1 MPDNPSGNAATCSF
15 WGIGCKTLHR
25 VIIRAKKLSSLRL
38 LSPPSL
44 SAPMTLHHLAKELN
58 LSIATISRALSRPED
73 VAPPTRQ
80 RVLAA
85 VHRHGYTPN
94 RTRRSLR
101 TQQTRTIGIV
111 ISDIRNL
118 FFAAVVKA
126 IEDEAR
132 ANGYTVLICN
142 ADEES
147 AKEEAALQLLL
158 DRKVSGVI
166 NCSTGANLDL
176 LRAFQKSGAVLV
188 DLDRESGLKNVDTVV
203 VDNRRGAELA
213 VQHLIELG
221 HRDIATVAGPQHL
234 SNARGRLAG
243 FEDTLRSH
251 HLHVKKGYLQFGN
264 FLQESGYQAAQRLFS
279 TRHPPTALF
288 VANMEMAA
296 GVIAFVRDRGVSIP
310 EEISIVSFDDS
321 FWARYM
327 APPLTV
333 IAQPMEKMG
342 KCTMELLLARLRGG
356 KPAQTLVFT
365 PELIIRRSTQRR

>member
-1 MPDNPSGNAATCSF
+1 
-15 WGIGCKTLHR
+15 
-25 VIIRAKKLSSLRL
+25 
-38 LSPPSL
+38 
-44 SAPMTLHHLAKELN
+44 MTLQDLAKELN

-85 VHRHGYTPN
+85 VHRHGHTPN
-94 RTRRSLR
+94 GTKRSLR
-101 TQQTRTIGIV
+101 TQQTRTIGIIV
-111 ISDIRNL
+111 SDIRNL

-142 ADEES
+142 ADEDS

-188 DLDRESGLKNVDTVV
+188 DLDRESGLTNVDTVV

-213 VQHLIELG
+213 TQHLIELG
-221 HRDIATVAGPQHL
+221 HLEIATIAGPPHL

-251 HLHVKKGYLQFGN
+251 GIQVKRGHLQFGN
-264 FLQESGYQAAQRLFS
+264 FLQESGYQCARKLFS
-279 TRHPPTALF
+279 ARHPPTALF

-296 GVIAFVRDRGVSIP
+296 GVIAFVRDNGISIP

-333 IAQPMEKMG
+333 IAQPTEKMG
-342 KCTMELLLARLRGG
+342 KRTMELLLTRLRGG

-365 PELIIRRSTQRR
+365 PELIVRRSTAPPSRSRP

>member
-1 MPDNPSGNAATCSF
+1 
-15 WGIGCKTLHR
+15 
-25 VIIRAKKLSSLRL
+25 
-38 LSPPSL
+38 
-44 SAPMTLHHLAKELN
+44 MTLHDLAKELN

-94 RTRRSLR
+94 GTRRSLR
-101 TQQTRTIGIV
+101 TQQTRTIGII
-111 ISDIRNL
+111 ISDIRN
-118 FFAAVVKA
+118 FFCAAVVKA

-142 ADEES
+142 ADEDG
-147 AKEEAALQLLL
+147 AKEETALQLLL

-166 NCSTGANLDL
+166 NCSTGANLEL

-188 DLDRESGLKNVDTVV
+188 DLDRESGLTNVDTVV
-203 VDNRRGAELA
+203 VDNRRGAQLA
-213 VQHLIELG
+213 TEHLVQLG
-221 HRDIATVAGPQHL
+221 HHQIATIAGPQHL

-243 FEDTLRSH
+243 FEDALRDH
-251 HLHVKKGYLQFGN
+251 QIRPKKEYLQFGN
-264 FLQESGYQAAQRLFS
+264 FLQESGYQCAKKLFS
-279 TRHPPTALF
+279 LRQPPTALF

-296 GVIAFVRDRGVSIP
+296 GVITFIREKGVTIP
-310 EEISIVSFDDS
+310 EQISIVSFDDS

-327 APPLTV
+327 DPPLTV
-333 IAQPMEKMG
+333 ISQPMERMG
-342 KCTMELLLARLRGG
+342 KSTMELLLARLRGG

-365 PELIIRRSTQRR
+365 PELVVRHSTAPPLVSSS

>member
-1 MPDNPSGNAATCSF
+1 
-15 WGIGCKTLHR
+15 
-25 VIIRAKKLSSLRL
+25 
-38 LSPPSL
+38 
-44 SAPMTLHHLAKELN
+44 MTLHDLANELN

-94 RTRRSLR
+94 GTRRSLR
-101 TQQTRTIGIV
+101 TQQTRTIGII
-111 ISDIRNL
+111 ISDIRN
-118 FFAAVVKA
+118 FFCAAVVKA

-142 ADEES
+142 ADEDG

-166 NCSTGANLDL
+166 NCSTGANLEL

-188 DLDRESGLKNVDTVV
+188 DLDRESGLTNVDTVV

-213 VQHLIELG
+213 TQHLVQLG
-221 HRDIATVAGPQHL
+221 HHQIATIAGPQHL

-243 FEDTLRSH
+243 FEDALRDH
-251 HLHVKKGYLQFGN
+251 QIRVKKEYLQFGN
-264 FLQESGYQAAQRLFS
+264 FLQESGYQCAKKLFS
-279 TRHPPTALF
+279 LRHPPTAVF

-296 GVIAFVRDRGVSIP
+296 GVIAYIREKGITIP
-310 EEISIVSFDDS
+310 EQISIVSFDDS

-327 APPLTV
+327 DPPLTV
-333 IAQPMEKMG
+333 ISQPMEKMG
-342 KCTMELLLARLRGG
+342 KSTMDLLLAQLRGG
-356 KPAQTLVFT
+356 KPAQTLVFA
-365 PELIIRRSTQRR
+365 PELVVRHSTAPPLGPS

>member
-1 MPDNPSGNAATCSF
+1 
-15 WGIGCKTLHR
+15 
-25 VIIRAKKLSSLRL
+25 
-38 LSPPSL
+38 
-44 SAPMTLHHLAKELN
+44 MTLHDLAQELN

-85 VHRHGYTPN
+85 VHRQRYTPN
-94 RTRRSLR
+94 GTRRSLR
-101 TQQTRTIGIV
+101 THQTRTIGV
-111 ISDIRNL
+111 ILSDIRNL

-142 ADEES
+142 ADEDG

-158 DRKVSGVI
+158 DRKVSAVI

-188 DLDRESGLKNVDTVV
+188 DLDRESGLQNVDTVV
-203 VDNRRGAELA
+203 VDNRLGAELA
-213 VQHLIELG
+213 TQHLIGLG
-221 HRDIATVAGPQHL
+221 HREIATVAGPQHL

-243 FEDTLRSH
+243 FEDALRSH
-251 HLHVKKGYLQFGN
+251 GLKVQNGHIQFGN
-264 FLQESGYQAAQRLFS
+264 FLQESGYQCAEKLFS
-279 TRHPPTALF
+279 LRSQPTALF

-296 GVIAFVRDRGVSIP
+296 GVIAFTRDKGVTIP
-310 EEISIVSFDDS
+310 GQISIVSFDDS

-327 APPLTV
+327 DPPLTV
-333 IAQPMEKMG
+333 IAQPMERMG
-342 KCTMELLLARLRGG
+342 KCTMDLLLGRLRGG
-356 KPAQTLVFT
+356 KPAETIVFR
-365 PELIIRRSTQRR
+365 PELIVRRSTCPPAE

>member
-1 MPDNPSGNAATCSF
+1 
-15 WGIGCKTLHR
+15 
-25 VIIRAKKLSSLRL
+25 
-38 LSPPSL
+38 
-44 SAPMTLHHLAKELN
+44 MTLHDLAHELN

-73 VAPPTRQ
+73 VAPLTRQ

-94 RTRRSLR
+94 GTRRSLR
-101 TQQTRTIGIV
+101 TQQTRTIGVIV
-111 ISDIRNL
+111 SDIRNL

-126 IEDEAR
+126 IEDVAR
-132 ANGYTVLICN
+132 ANGYSVLICN
-142 ADEES
+142 ADEDS

-203 VDNRRGAELA
+203 VDNRLGAELA
-213 VQHLIELG
+213 TQHLAALG
-221 HRDIATVAGPQHL
+221 HREIATIAGPQHL

-243 FEDTLRSH
+243 FADSLRNH
-251 HLHVKKGYLQFGN
+251 GIPVKKAYVQFGD
-264 FLQESGYQAAQRLFS
+264 FRQESGYRCAQRLLS
-279 TRHPPTALF
+279 LRRPPTALF
-288 VANMEMAA
+288 VANVEMAA
-296 GVIAFVRDRGVSIP
+296 GVIAFVRDKGVAIP
-310 EEISIVSFDDS
+310 RDISVVSFDDS

-327 APPLTV
+327 DPPLTV

-356 KPAQTLVFT
+356 KPAQTLVFP
-365 PELIIRRSTQRR
+365 PEFIVRQSTAPPSR

>member
-1 MPDNPSGNAATCSF
+1 
-15 WGIGCKTLHR
+15 
-25 VIIRAKKLSSLRL
+25 
-38 LSPPSL
+38 
-44 SAPMTLHHLAKELN
+44 MTLHDLAKELN

-73 VAPPTRQ
+73 VAPLTRQ

-94 RTRRSLR
+94 GTTRSLR
-101 TQQTRTIGIV
+101 TQQTRTIGV
-111 ISDIRNL
+111 VVSDIRNA

-142 ADEES
+142 ADEDS

-176 LRAFQKSGAVLV
+176 LRTFQKSGAVLV
-188 DLDRESGLKNVDTVV
+188 DFDRESGLKNVDTVV

-213 VQHLIELG
+213 TQHLVDLG

-234 SNARGRLAG
+234 SNARGRLTG
-243 FEDTLRSH
+243 FQDTLRKH
-251 HLHVKKGYLQFGN
+251 NIQVKKSFIQYGN
-264 FLQESGYQAAQRLFS
+264 FRQESGYQAAQKLHLLRQ
-279 TRHPPTALF
+279 PPTALF
-288 VANMEMAA
+288 VANVEMAA
-296 GVIAFVRDRGVSIP
+296 GVIAFVRDKGVTIP
-310 EEISIVSFDDS
+310 QEISIVSFDDS

-327 APPLTV
+327 DPPLTV
-333 IAQPMEKMG
+333 VAQPVETMG

-356 KPAQTLVFT
+356 KPAQTKVFM
-365 PELIIRRSTQRR
+365 PELIVRRSTCSPAQSPR